1 MNKLKSN
8 WKASLTFFCLLLLVL
23 SLGVWQID
31 RGYKKKELENTFL
44 ERQSQPVKEIKYNTF
59 ENSDLYRNVVLE
71 GKYLDQIFLLDNKIH
86 NGKPGLKVFSPFESI
101 NESLVLVSR
110 GWIEFED
117 RSNLPMIKTERN
129 ALKIQGILRSE
140 SKDFILENDNMKKNT
155 NPILV
160 QTINLDELSN
170 YLGEPLSPYILE
182 LSELSKSAF
191 VKTWQPINLSS
202 FRHFGYAVQW
212 FGLGL
217 VLIIGYLFFLRK
229 EGTKENE

>member
-71 GKYLDQIFLLDNKIH
+71 GKYLDQIFLLDNKIY

>member
-8 WKASLTFFCLLLLVL
+8 WKASLTFFCLLLLVV

-59 ENSDLYRNVVLE
+59 ENSDLYRNIVLE

-117 RSNLPMIKTERN
+117 RSNLPVIKTERN

-160 QTINLDELSN
+160 QTINLDELSS
-170 YLGEPLSPYILE
+170 YLGKPLSPYILE

>member
-44 ERQSQPVKEIKYNTF
+44 ERQSQPVKEIKYNTL

-117 RSNLPMIKTERN
+117 RSNLPVIKTERN

>member
-117 RSNLPMIKTERN
+117 RSNLPMI
-129 ALKIQGILRSE
+129 
-140 SKDFILENDNMKKNT
+140 NT
-155 NPILV
+155 CLLY
-160 QTINLDELSN
+160 TS
-170 YLGEPLSPYILE
+170 
-182 LSELSKSAF
+182 
-191 VKTWQPINLSS
+191 
-202 FRHFGYAVQW
+202 
-212 FGLGL
+212 
-217 VLIIGYLFFLRK
+217 
-229 EGTKENE
+229 

>member
-59 ENSDLYRNVVLE
+59 KNSDLYRNVVLE

-86 NGKPGLKVFSPFESI
+86 NGKPGLKVFSPFQSI

-117 RSNLPMIKTERN
+117 RSNLPVIKTERN

-140 SKDFILENDNMKKNT
+140 SKDFILKNDNMKKNT

-170 YLGEPLSPYILE
+170 YLGKPLSPYILE

>member
-86 NGKPGLKVFSPFESI
+86 NGKPGLKVFSPFE
-101 NESLVLVSR
+101 
-110 GWIEFED
+110 
-117 RSNLPMIKTERN
+117 
-129 ALKIQGILRSE
+129 
-140 SKDFILENDNMKKNT
+140 
-155 NPILV
+155 
-160 QTINLDELSN
+160 
-170 YLGEPLSPYILE
+170 
-182 LSELSKSAF
+182 
-191 VKTWQPINLSS
+191 
-202 FRHFGYAVQW
+202 
-212 FGLGL
+212 
-217 VLIIGYLFFLRK
+217 
-229 EGTKENE
+229 

>member
-86 NGKPGLKVFSPFESI
+86 NGKPGLKVFIPFESI

-170 YLGEPLSPYILE
+170 YLGKPLSPYILE

>member
-86 NGKPGLKVFSPFESI
+86 NGKPGLKVFSPFQSI

-217 VLIIGYLFFLRK
+217 VLIVGYLFFLRK

>member
-59 ENSDLYRNVVLE
+59 KNSDLYRNVVLE

-129 ALKIQGILRSE
+129 VLKIQGILRSE

-170 YLGEPLSPYILE
+170 YLGKPLSPYILE

>member
-170 YLGEPLSPYILE
+170 YLGKPLSPYILE

-229 EGTKENE
+229 EGAKENE

>member
-59 ENSDLYRNVVLE
+59 KNSDLYRNVVLE

-117 RSNLPMIKTERN
+117 RSNLPVIKTERN

-170 YLGEPLSPYILE
+170 YLGKPLSPYILE

>member
-1 MNKLKSN
+1 MKSN

-44 ERQSQPVKEIKYNTF
+44 ERQSQPVKEIKYNMF
-59 ENSDLYRNVVLE
+59 EISDLYRNVVLE

-170 YLGEPLSPYILE
+170 YLGKPLSPYILE

>member
-59 ENSDLYRNVVLE
+59 KNSDLYRNVVLE

-86 NGKPGLKVFSPFESI
+86 NGKPGLKVFSPFQSI

-117 RSNLPMIKTERN
+117 RSNLPVIKTERN

-140 SKDFILENDNMKKNT
+140 SKDFILKNDNMKKNT

-160 QTINLDELSN
+160 QTINLDELSS
-170 YLGEPLSPYILE
+170 YLGKPLSPYILE

>member
-140 SKDFILENDNMKKNT
+140 SKDFILRNDNMKKNT
-155 NPILV
+155 NPMLV

-170 YLGEPLSPYILE
+170 YLGKPLSPYILE

>member
-86 NGKPGLKVFSPFESI
+86 NGKPGLKVFSPFQSI

-170 YLGEPLSPYILE
+170 YLGKPLSPYILE

-229 EGTKENE
+229 EGAKGE